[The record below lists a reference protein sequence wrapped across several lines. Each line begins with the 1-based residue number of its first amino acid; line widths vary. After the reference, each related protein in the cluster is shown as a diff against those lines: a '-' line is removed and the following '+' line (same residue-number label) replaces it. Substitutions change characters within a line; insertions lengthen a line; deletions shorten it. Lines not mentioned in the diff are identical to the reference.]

1 MEGHYGHIYICDRES
16 VPAARGTRHAARGAI
31 VAEAGRNERA
41 VILATFDLGAIDEGR
56 VNWGVIR
63 DRRPELY
70 KTILT
75 LGGHSPRIGT

>member
-1 MEGHYGHIYICDRES
+1 MEGHYGHIYICDREF
-16 VPAARGTRHAARGAI
+16 VPAASGAI

-41 VILATFDLGAIDEGR
+41 AILATFDFDAIDEER
-56 VNWGVIR
+56 VNWDVFR

-75 LGGHSPRIGT
+75 LDGHSPGIGT

>member
-1 MEGHYGHIYICDRES
+1 MTFVQWRAITGISIFVIVNPCR
-16 VPAARGTRHAARGAI
+16 RHAARGAI

>member
-16 VPAARGTRHAARGAI
+16 VPAARGAI